1 MSNIILSDW
10 LTEQEVPF
18 AAQASATD
26 PSPGM
31 DQMAPPIDPNAP
43 VTDPNVAGPPPA
55 VDAPPQEVEAGGAD
69 LEPVAPDMPEEK
81 EDKDYEVWKND
92 FIKSTVKND
101 TNDLLNTLHD
111 MRDKEGLE
119 PHQKKFIEDNMQ
131 IQFLR
136 QHANI
141 EKASKEIRKLM
152 REELDSNNPAPSI
165 VNHVYSVMG
174 SNPELNEV
182 YIKFTGL
189 SGLKGDLHRKFI
201 AALLGA
207 VQVGSGSYLEDLVY
221 VGTNDFRVNISTR
234 FNSKFGDINLGKWTL
249 KEDDPEKILSDPEMK
264 RLENGSPEEREV
276 LRHRIVIESIS
287 DRFKERSFLINVVG
301 VDGTVNHFGWN
312 ISNSIKAA
320 YSSGKVTIKT
330 RLSENSEAM
339 IDDDGNIV
347 PLVDLSIVY
356 LKPTGQLDEDGKP
369 ELEELSFMERRDG
382 QLFLT
387 ADIQLVREASSSM
400 QGILLNESPYNG
412 NPSDLA
418 ILSRCV
424 PSITEILMRQC

>member
-1 MSNIILSDW
+1 
-10 LTEQEVPF
+10 
-18 AAQASATD
+18 
-26 PSPGM
+26 
-31 DQMAPPIDPNAP
+31 MAPPVDPNAP
-43 VTDPNVAGPPPA
+43 NAAADPNVAGPPPE
-55 VDAPPQEVEAGGAD
+55 VDAPPQEVEAGGAG
-69 LEPVAPDMPEEK
+69 LEPVAPDVPEDK
-81 EDKDYEVWKND
+81 EDKDYEVWKNE
-92 FIKSTVKND
+92 FIKSTVTSD
-101 TNDLLNTLHD
+101 TNDLLNMLHE

-119 PHQKKFIEDNMQ
+119 SHQKKFVEDNMQ

-152 REELDSNNPAPSI
+152 KEELDNNNPAPSI
-165 VNHVYSVMG
+165 INHIYSVLNT
-174 SNPELNEV
+174 NPELNEV

-207 VQVGSGSYLEDLVY
+207 VQVGSGSYLEDLIY
-221 VGTNDFRVNISTR
+221 AGENDLRVNISTR

-249 KEDDPEKILSDPEMK
+249 KEDDPEKFLSDPEMK
-264 RLENGSPEEREV
+264 KLESGSPEEKEV
-276 LRHRIVIESIS
+276 LRHRIVIESIG

-312 ISNSIKAA
+312 MANSIKSA
-320 YSSGKVTIKT
+320 YGSGKVTIKT
-330 RLSENSEAM
+330 KLSENSEAM

-387 ADIQLVREASSSM
+387 ADLQLVRESSSSM
-400 QGILLNESPYNG
+400 QGIILNESPYNG

-418 ILSRCV
+418 VLSRCV